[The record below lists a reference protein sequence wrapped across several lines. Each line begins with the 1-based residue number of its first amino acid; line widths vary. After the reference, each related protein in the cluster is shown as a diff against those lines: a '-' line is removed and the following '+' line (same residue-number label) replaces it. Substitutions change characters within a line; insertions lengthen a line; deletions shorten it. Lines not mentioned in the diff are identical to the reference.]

1 MDYRELENRMERNRD
16 MIKDRAYER
25 LIKEAKKAQ
34 KANRPPRTSWFAS
47 LRALVSSLKGPKVE
61 PQPRLELKPR
71 PQFKQ
76 QH

>member
-16 MIKDRAYER
+16 MIKDRAYDR
-25 LIKEAKKAQ
+25 LIQEAKKAE
-34 KANRPPRTSWFAS
+34 KANRPPRASWFAS
-47 LRALVSSLKGPKVE
+47 LRALFSPLKRPKVE
-61 PQPRLELKPR
+61 PLPRVELKPR